1 MISNANKKSRTNELI
16 SDDDDDFC
24 TRQNPELPKGKWL
37 EAEEDYQLLIRLRF
51 VTVIEAT
58 IFELLL
64 VVAITSF
71 WRASFCSSF
80 FIYNLYTTQLSNL
93 SICRWLPYQMGRLL
107 DSFICVALPVNK
119 NEKVSKNGFKKLADD
134 FPSGEENRLI
144 CRQK

>member
-1 MISNANKKSRTNELI
+1 MIRTVVA
-16 SDDDDDFC
+16 
-24 TRQNPELPKGKWL
+24 
-37 EAEEDYQLLIRLRF
+37 AEEDYQLLIRLRF

-119 NEKVSKNGFKKLADD
+119 NEKVWKNGFKKLADD
-134 FPSGEENRLI
+134 FPSHIVGFSRMLGHHRWARLPKTAQLWSPISTMKVRLI
-144 CRQK
+144 KFLK